1 MSHSFL
7 TPERDRLGQLDPS
20 AARLDMQAIVEHSLQ
35 EILLVCAEACAA
47 RRSAPE
53 GSAEWHK
60 RTGEILACGKLT
72 NVLYHLQESL
82 RAQESRHLCH

>member
-1 MSHSFL
+1 MSQSFL
-7 TPERDRLGQLDPS
+7 SPERDRLGQVDPS
-20 AARLDMQAIVEHSLQ
+20 AARLDMQAVVEHSLQ
-35 EILLVCAEACAA
+35 EILLVCAEACTA

-72 NVLYHLQESL
+72 NVLYNLQESI
-82 RAQESRHLCH
+82 RAQDFSQTYH